1 MSQPV
6 DSYHADEENLT
17 TFALRPEAVEESIAR
32 HIAQCE
38 ICMSAVNDITLLQRA
53 LKKKLARFD
62 CPPAEKLVD
71 YTLHKLPLRERMEVR
86 EHARNCLRC
95 SEEIQATQQ
104 VSEVYPPP
112 SLWQTVTR
120 VVASR
125 DLNPPRGAGGLE
137 YSLRDVEGEDAAT
150 QIFQSF
156 VAGDIECNLGRYEDE
171 PGTFLLTG
179 RIQQRQTEPSIS
191 LPTPL
196 AVRLLRVR
204 ADQPLELIDE
214 TPLEP
219 DNFFELAP
227 VLPGTYKIE
236 VLFSDRLVE
245 IGELKL

>member
-6 DSYHADEENLT
+6 DPYHADEENLT

-38 ICMSAVNDITLLQRA
+38 ICMRAVNDITLLQHA
-53 LKKKLARFD
+53 LKRNLSRYD

-71 YTLHKLPLRERMEVR
+71 YTLHKLPLRERVEVR
-86 EHARNCLRC
+86 EHARNCRRC
-95 SEEIQATQQ
+95 SEEIRVTQL

-112 SLWQTVTR
+112 SLWEAVAR

-125 DLNPPRGAGGLE
+125 DLDLTQVVGGLG
-137 YSLRDVEGEDAAT
+137 YSLRDVEDEDALLHK
-150 QIFQSF
+150 FQSF
-156 VAGDIECNLGRYEDE
+156 VAGDIEFNLGRYEDE

-179 RIQQRQTEPSIS
+179 RIQQKQTEPSIS
-191 LPTPL
+191 LPIPL

-204 ADQPLELIDE
+204 ADQPPELIDE

-227 VLPGTYKIE
+227 VPQGTYQIE